1 MTGLLLQLS
10 AVTKDYRGLRPLRI
24 EHLEV
29 ASGDQLAIVG
39 LDRPASE
46 VFINLVTGAT
56 LPDRGEISAF
66 GRPTAAIQD
75 SDDWF
80 TTLDRFGIVSE
91 RAVLLD
97 ALSVTQ
103 NLAVPFSLEIEPPPD
118 AVRSR
123 VQALAGVMG
132 LDAAS
137 WDRPVADLD
146 LPARL
151 RVRFARAGDSVVE
164 VALQA
169 ALDHRILHGF
179 SFADEIKHH
188 HRMGEQ
194 RDHCRK
200 DAKRDVAGQV
210 EAAEAEHDGH
220 DEPDDADSDGGQEG
234 LCHR

>member
-24 EHLEV
+24 AHLEV

-66 GRPTAAIQD
+66 GRPTVAIQD

-80 TTLDRFGIVSE
+80 ATLDRFGIVSE

-118 AVRSR
+118 GVQSR
-123 VQALAGVMG
+123 VQALAAEMG

-151 RVRFARAGDSVVE
+151 RVRFARAL
-164 VALQA
+164 ALEPA
-169 ALDHRILHGF
+169 VLLLEHP
-179 SFADEIKHH
+179 S
-188 HRMGEQ
+188 
-194 RDHCRK
+194 
-200 DAKRDVAGQV
+200 AGLAGG
-210 EAAEAEHDGH
+210 EAARVGRDMRAVSQRRGIAVVTLTADPAFAAVIAARVLTL
-220 DEPDDADSDGGQEG
+220 EPATGRLVEGRRGWFRGG
-234 LCHR
+234 